1 MAERH
6 PDFAPITLVL
16 TVHDS
21 ASELPELLASIGR
34 QRLLPS
40 EVSVTDL
47 GSTDGTVD
55 VLRAWVAPWGVPV
68 RVISAPGASTS
79 VGRNLAIE
87 AASFEHVAVTHGAVC
102 LHPEWLARMWDALSE
117 GNDVIAGRI
126 EPVGSTVLQ
135 RTIGLVQ
142 TPAPDEMESASMLP
156 SSRSIAFP
164 KAQWDAVGGYP
175 EWLRHGQD
183 EAFSRAL
190 RSAGAAFRFVPAAV
204 SSWNPRQSLAGYLSS
219 CFRVSSAEAEAGFIS
234 NGLAARLAA
243 YVGLAAFLA
252 CPRST
257 VLRFAA
263 TAAWIVHAGPY
274 LRRVWRTRAGS
285 PDRLPGRVVT
295 TVAVVVGADAGWLAG
310 YPTGL
315 LKGLWHSRSRVHDRH
330 RGDPADAVTPAT
342 SPIGHPPAGRHRR
355 VNS

>member
-16 TVHDS
+16 TVHNS
-21 ASELPELLASIGR
+21 ASELPELLTSVGR
-34 QRLLPS
+34 QRLLPAELS
-40 EVSVTDL
+40 ITDL

-55 VLRAWVAPWGVPV
+55 ALRAWVAPWGVPV

-87 AASFEHVAVTHGAVC
+87 AASFEHVAVTHGAIS
-102 LHPEWLARMWDALSE
+102 LHPQWLARMWDALSD
-117 GNDVIAGRI
+117 GNDVVTGKIQ
-126 EPVGSTVLQ
+126 PVGSTLLQ
-135 RTIGLVQ
+135 RTIGRVE

-164 KAQWDAVGGYP
+164 KSQWDAVGGYP

-190 RSAGAAFRFVPAAV
+190 RSAGAVFRFVPGAV

-274 LRRVWRTRAGS
+274 LRRVWRTRSGN
-285 PDRLPGRVVT
+285 PDRLPGRVLST
-295 TVAVVVGADAGWLAG
+295 LAVVAGADAGWLAG
-310 YPTGL
+310 YPAGL
-315 LKGLWHSRSRVHDRH
+315 LKSLWHSRSRGHDRH
-330 RGDPADAVTPAT
+330 RGDPGDAVSPAT
-342 SPIGHPPAGRHRR
+342 SPIGNPPAGRHRR

>member
-1 MAERH
+1 MRRH
-6 PDFAPITLVL
+6 QGYAPLTLVL
-16 TVHDS
+16 TVQNS
-21 ASELPELLASIGR
+21 ATELPDLLASIGR
-34 QRLLPS
+34 MRLLPS

-47 GSTDGTVD
+47 GSTDGTVE
-55 VLRAWVAPWGVPV
+55 VLRAWAAPCGVPV

-117 GNDVIAGRI
+117 ENDVIAGKI
-126 EPVGSTVLQ
+126 QPVGSTLLQ
-135 RTIGLVQ
+135 RTIGRVQ

-156 SSRSIAFP
+156 SSRSIAFS
-164 KAQWDAVGGYP
+164 KSQWDAVGGYP

-190 RSAGAAFRFVPAAV
+190 RSAGATFRFVPGAML
-204 SSWNPRQSLAGYLSS
+204 SWNPRQSLVGYVSS
-219 CFRVSSAEAEAGFIS
+219 CFRVSRAEAEAGFIS

-243 YVGLAAFLA
+243 YLGLAAFLA

-257 VLRFAA
+257 VLRYAA

-295 TVAVVVGADAGWLAG
+295 TVAVVAGADAGWLAG
-310 YPTGL
+310 HPAGL
-315 LKGLWHSRSRVHDRH
+315 LKSLWHSRSRGHEGH
-330 RGDPADAVTPAT
+330 HGDPAGVFSPAA
-342 SPIGHPPAGRHRR
+342 SPAGHPVAGRHRR
-355 VNS
+355 VTS